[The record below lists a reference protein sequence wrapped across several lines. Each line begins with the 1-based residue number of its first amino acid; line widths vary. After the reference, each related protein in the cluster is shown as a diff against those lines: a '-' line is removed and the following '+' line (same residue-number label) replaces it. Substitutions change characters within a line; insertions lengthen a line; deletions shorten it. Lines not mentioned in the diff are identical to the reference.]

1 MPECGVSAM
10 SELMQAFKRARGY
23 HLRNH
28 GGPMLGCSSE
38 NCISRVRRLRSG
50 IGLRTVAPYEP
61 GGHLY
66 AVRAA
71 LLAGTGDR
79 V

>member
-1 MPECGVSAM
+1 VTEK
-10 SELMQAFKRARGY
+10 MQAYKRARGY

-38 NCISRVRRLRSG
+38 TCGSRVLRLRSG

-61 GGHLY
+61 GGHLHE
-66 AVRAA
+66 VRVA